1 MIRAECNSR
10 GTPRCKVVYTH
21 ARTTFQGARNIEM
34 HDRVSV
40 YVFRCTKKSVPM
52 LAIIIDSFCFSFCH
66 QKSLDILN
74 IFLCGMHFYGIL
86 NKMLDVVRD
95 IGKLVKP
102 RSHPYSPLLP
112 GWNSYEIKN
121 ESKGRDSDVLSKTP
135 DFKRRVLFFYHK

>member
-52 LAIIIDSFCFSFCH
+52 LAIAIEFLFYFCH
-66 QKSLDILN
+66 QKNLNILD
-74 IFLCGMHFYGIL
+74 IFLCGMRFYGIL
-86 NKMLDVVRD
+86 NKVFDVVRG
-95 IGKLVKP
+95 ISKLVKP
-102 RSHPYSPLLP
+102 RSHPQSSLFP
-112 GWNSYEIKN
+112 GWNSYETKN
-121 ESKGRDSDVLSKTP
+121 
-135 DFKRRVLFFYHK
+135 